1 MPITV
6 NEGGSLYELDEVWV
20 NEGGTL
26 YKQDT
31 VHSNEGGTLYEIH
44 SATKLPSE
52 ITWDAVGKS
61 NFSTSNNGLTATI
74 SKVSAATGIGLA
86 NGQFSIK
93 GNVTATIKFTMDA
106 LSGHWAIYKNDTE
119 VQEVVRKGYSTSASD
134 EQTVD
139 LTTGDYILQFGSGGG
154 GQDISNY
161 YGYASITI
169 SFAKT

>member
-26 YKQDT
+26 YEQDT

-61 NFSTSNNGLTATI
+61 NFSTSNNGFSATI
-74 SKVSAATGIGLA
+74 SKVTANPPANIGTA
-86 NGQFSIK
+86 HGQFSVK
-93 GNVTATIKFTMDA
+93 GNVTATIKFTMDS
-106 LSGHWAIYKNDTE
+106 LSGHWALTGPVE
-119 VQEVVRKGYSTSASD
+119 VASTTVTD
-134 EQTVD
+134 MTVD
-139 LTTGDYILQFGSGGG
+139 LTTGDYNIYFGAGGG
-154 GQDISNY
+154 SQTESNY
-161 YGYASITI
+161 YGYASVTI
-169 SFAKT
+169 SFAKTKTGGTT

>member
-6 NEGGSLYELDEVWV
+6 NESGTLYELDEVWS

-26 YKQDT
+26 YEQDT

-61 NFSTSNNGLTATI
+61 NFSTSNNGFSATI
-74 SKVSAATGIGLA
+74 SKVTANPPANIGTV

-93 GNVTATIKFTMDA
+93 GNVTATVKFWMTA
-106 LSGHWAIYKNDTE
+106 LEGHWAILKDGSSI
-119 VQEVVRKGYSTSASD
+119 VRKGYTTSASD

-139 LTTGDYILQFGSGGG
+139 LTTGDYVLQFGSGGG
-154 GQDISNY
+154 GQDIANY

-169 SFAKT
+169 DFSKA

>member
-26 YKQDT
+26 YEQDT

-61 NFSTSNNGLTATI
+61 NFSTSNNGFSATI
-74 SKVSAATGIGLA
+74 SKVTANPPANIGTVH
-86 NGQFSIK
+86 GQFSVK
-93 GNVTATIKFTMDA
+93 GNVIATIKFSMDA
-106 LSGHWAIYKNDTE
+106 LQGHWALTSRHSYT
-119 VQEVVRKGYSTSASD
+119 TSASD
-134 EQTVD
+134 EQTVN
-139 LTTGDYILQFGSGGG
+139 LTTGDYVLEFGAGGG
-154 GQDISNY
+154 GQNISNY
-161 YGYASITI
+161 YGYASVTI

>member
-1 MPITV
+1 MAITV
-6 NEGGSLYELDEVWV
+6 NEGGTLYELDEVWS

-26 YKQDT
+26 YEQDT

-61 NFSTSNNGLTATI
+61 NFATSNNGFTATL
-74 SKVSAATGIGLA
+74 SRVNVSSTAIGTA
-86 NGQFSIK
+86 NGQFSVK

-106 LSGHWAIYKNDTE
+106 LQGHWALTSRHSYT
-119 VQEVVRKGYSTSASD
+119 TSASD

-154 GQDISNY
+154 GQNISNY
-161 YGYASITI
+161 YGYASVTI